1 MKIKF
6 QNKFIRIKDMEYESE
21 RRLENERILFD
32 SNRNRISSFID
43 NNINIADKTTI
54 TTLVDIKEPTAISI
68 LGPHGE
74 AQSALDMSYTDENI
88 DENKKVTIRR
98 VVSVSSGP
106 AHKLEIVHTTNLK
119 DLTFQVYRAKE
130 TGSADGESGNT
141 LSDGGY
147 TYTYDKSSPLAGS
160 YINQEKQ
167 ENDYRFADNTKH
179 TENYDTYG
187 SDKVQAHAQPLYWLV
202 TDEQTS
208 DTDTQQLAGTKN
220 LTYYVVEISWTDT
233 TKETDVFYFLAK
245 NV

>member
-1 MKIKF
+1 MNEERNESG
-6 QNKFIRIKDMEYESE
+6 QPHNRRRIPLRAGIAALTGLAVLISVSYAW
-21 RRLENERILFD
+21 FV
-32 SNRNRISSFID
+32 NR
-43 NNINIADKTTI
+43 ADI
-54 TTLVDIKEPTAISI
+54 ETLVSVKAPAGLSVR
-68 LGPHGE
+68 GPHGTE
-74 AQSALDMSYTDENI
+74 KVALDMQYTDE
-88 DENKKVTIRR
+88 DRSDGKVTIRR
-98 VVSVSSGP
+98 VVSV
-106 AHKLEIVHTTNLK
+106 ANDTAEHQVEIVHTTNLK

-130 TGSADGESGNT
+130 TGSADGESGDT

-147 TYTYDKSSPLAGS
+147 TYTYDKNSPLVGN

-167 ENDYRFADNTKH
+167 ENDYRFANNTKH
-179 TENYDTYG
+179 TENYDDYA
-187 SDKVQAHAQPLYWLV
+187 SDNVQAHAQPLYWLV